1 MFVLISFDC
10 IKIWLFQPQ
19 YSYVDGDGTV
29 PAESAKVLL
38 LTFRLISIMYLK
50 FFTRMVIWWS
60 WGWNSAVNCQNIIA
74 TEVLC
79 WSVTKDEIVG
89 GPE

>member
-38 LTFRLISIMYLK
+38 LTFRLISK
-50 FFTRMVIWWS
+50 FFY
-60 WGWNSAVNCQNIIA
+60 
-74 TEVLC
+74 
-79 WSVTKDEIVG
+79 KDGDLMILGVKFCSQL
-89 GPE
+89 PKRYSN

>member
-50 FFTRMVIWWS
+50 KFTRMVI
-60 WGWNSAVNCQNIIA
+60 
-74 TEVLC
+74 
-79 WSVTKDEIVG
+79 
-89 GPE
+89 